1 MDRGDGDGGIA
12 GAAAKREGGEGTV
25 ARGGKSRLGGAKLC
39 GGLEPAV
46 PSDCM
51 WPKESAAMLLVQQ
64 HGQRGRVARRKC
76 SPAALDGRR

>member
-1 MDRGDGDGGIA
+1 M
-12 GAAAKREGGEGTV
+12 
-25 ARGGKSRLGGAKLC
+25 C

-64 HGQRGRVARRKC
+64 HGQRGRVALRKC
-76 SPAALDGRR
+76 SPTALDGRLSPPDRQRASKR